1 MFRHHK
7 KETLKKYHYDHL
19 DPDWIPNK
27 KKYLENMIRIDA
39 ELLQERG
46 LVLKPI
52 GMLQLKEKLIVT
64 GSHNN
69 LGGTASVAEQ
79 LNCTGMLQFNEEV

>member
-52 GMLQLKEKLIVT
+52 GMLQFKEKIY
-64 GSHNN
+64 SYRQSQQSR
-69 LGGTASVAEQ
+69 GTASVAERF
-79 LNCTGMLQFNEEV
+79 NCTGMLQFNEEV